1 MLITSGGVMK
11 QNDIAWDLLSG
22 SDRAPHPPI
31 ALVLWPSGGWV
42 RDVILVIAGSLFVAL
57 LAQVSIPLPFTVVPI
72 TGQTLGVALTAAALG
87 GKRGALALLTYLG
100 EGAVG
105 LPFFAGGAGGYLKI
119 AGPTGG
125 YLIGFVIAAFVVGSL
140 CERGWDRSIPS
151 AALAFLIGDVLVFLV
166 GVPWLALSLG
176 LNLTNALATGLM
188 PFIPGD
194 LIKISLA
201 TLVVTGCWQA
211 IDRRKKP

>member
-1 MLITSGGVMK
+1 MK
-11 QNDIAWDLLSG
+11 QNDITWTDVLSG
-22 SDRAPHPPI
+22 NERIPHPPI

-105 LPFFAGGAGGYLKI
+105 LPFFAGGAGGWGKI

-140 CERGWDRSIPS
+140 CERGWDRSIPR
-151 AALAFLIGDVLVFLV
+151 AALAFLIGDALVFLV

-176 LNLTNALATGLM
+176 LSLTNALATGLM

-211 IDRRKKP
+211 IERRKKP